1 MSDAPSSPPTRPG
14 RLAAF
19 RYRDFR
25 LFWFSLFVSNIGTW
39 MQMTATNWLLYQL
52 TNSPVQLGLNGVFRA
67 IPAITLGLIS
77 GTFADRYDRRWL
89 MLWTQLILGALSLA
103 LGVLDQ
109 AGHIQAWQIFLF
121 TFISSSVGS
130 FDGPARQA
138 LFPSLV
144 PRSVLPNAV
153 ALNSLLWKGAALLGP
168 TLGGIAI
175 GAMGTAGAFYAN
187 AASFLVVVIALLLMR
202 ASSPPAEK
210 RRHFFSETQEG
221 FSYIVS
227 RPIILGLTVMEA
239 FGSVFGL
246 DHAMLTILA
255 SDVFRVGAEG
265 FGFLQSSRGLGAVIG
280 SSIFIGMGHRPGQ
293 GKILFVSAIL
303 YGAGFALFGL
313 SPSFPIALA
322 LLTFVGAMDTI
333 WGASRGT
340 ILQMLTPEKF
350 RGRVMGVFQLSNR
363 GLHPLGQTE
372 TGLIVPLI
380 GAREA
385 TFAGGIII
393 SIMTLLTV
401 WRVPEIVKFRW
412 DQIGG
417 STRTARLRRRN
428 ESRAKRS
435 AGAALNFTV
444 ARIQCSETEK
454 LRQRLVDIG

>member
-412 DQIGG
+412 DHIGG
-417 STRTARLRRRN
+417 SDDGRQGCGEGTNRGLSQAPARLSN
-428 ESRAKRS
+428 
-435 AGAALNFTV
+435 
-444 ARIQCSETEK
+444 
-454 LRQRLVDIG
+454 LRCEDSVQ

>member
-1 MSDAPSSPPTRPG
+1 MADALDPADSR
-14 RLAAF
+14 RAE
-19 RYRDFR
+19 
-25 LFWFSLFVSNIGTW
+25 
-39 MQMTATNWLLYQL
+39 
-52 TNSPVQLGLNGVFRA
+52 LG
-67 IPAITLGLIS
+67 
-77 GTFADRYDRRWL
+77 
-89 MLWTQLILGALSLA
+89 

-109 AGHIQAWQIFLF
+109 AGHIQAWQIYLF

-175 GAMGTAGAFYAN
+175 AAMGTAGAFYAN
-187 AASFLVVVIALLLMR
+187 AASFFVVVIALLLMR
-202 ASSPPAEK
+202 ASTPPAEK
-210 RRHFFSETQEG
+210 RRHFSRKLRRDFLISSRGRSFSGSGHGG
-221 FSYIVS
+221 FRLGFRS
-227 RPIILGLTVMEA
+227 RPRDA
-239 FGSVFGL
+239 
-246 DHAMLTILA
+246 D
-255 SDVFRVGAEG
+255 DFRQRYFSRRRQG
-265 FGFLQSSRGLGAVIG
+265 FGFLQSARGLGAVIG
-280 SSIFIGMGHRPGQ
+280 SSIFIGMGQRPYQ

-322 LLTFVGAMDTI
+322 LLTFVGAADTI

-363 GLHPLGQTE
+363 GLHPLGQME

-385 TFAGGIII
+385 TFAGGMII
-393 SIMTLLTV
+393 SVMTLLTV
-401 WRVPEIVKFRW
+401 WRVPQIVKFRW
-412 DQIGG
+412 DHIGS
-417 STRTARLRRRN
+417 STTDSKVAEEERI
-428 ESRAKRS
+428 
-435 AGAALNFTV
+435 AG
-444 ARIQCSETEK
+444 
-454 LRQRLVDIG
+454 

>member
-1 MSDAPSSPPTRPG
+1 MTNDTVDSTNSENSG
-14 RLAAF
+14 RFAAF

-25 LFWFSLFVSNIGTW
+25 LFWTSLFISNIGTW

-67 IPAITLGLIS
+67 IPSIGVGLFS
-77 GTFADRYDRRWL
+77 GTLADRYDRRWL
-89 MLWTQLILGALSLA
+89 LLWTQVVSGLLA
-103 LGVLDQ
+103 LGLGLLDQ
-109 AGHIQAWQIFLF
+109 SGNIQAWHIFFF
-121 TFISSSVGS
+121 TFVSAIVGS

-168 TLGGIAI
+168 MLGGIAI
-175 GAMGTAGAFYAN
+175 AAMGTAGAFYAN
-187 AASFLVVVIALLLMR
+187 AASFLAVVIALLLMR

-210 RRHFFSETQEG
+210 RRHFFTETQEG
-221 FSYIVS
+221 FSYIVA

-265 FGFLQSSRGLGAVIG
+265 FGFLQSARGLGAVIG
-280 SSIFIGMGHRPGQ
+280 SSFFIAMGHRQSQ
-293 GKILFVSAIL
+293 GKILFGSAIL

-313 SPSFPIALA
+313 LPSFPIALA
-322 LLTFVGAMDTI
+322 LLTFVGAADTVE
-333 WGASRGT
+333 GAARGT
-340 ILQMLTPEKF
+340 TLQTLSPEKF

-372 TGLIVPLI
+372 TGFIVPLI

-385 TFAGGIII
+385 TFAGRMTLAV
-393 SIMTLLTV
+393 MTLLTV

-412 DQIGG
+412 DQ
-417 STRTARLRRRN
+417 
-428 ESRAKRS
+428 
-435 AGAALNFTV
+435 
-444 ARIQCSETEK
+444 
-454 LRQRLVDIG
+454 

>member
-313 SPSFPIALA
+313 SPSFPIALE

-393 SIMTLLTV
+393 SIMTLITV

-412 DQIGG
+412 DHIGG
-417 STRTARLRRRN
+417 STTDSKVAEKERI
-428 ESRAKRS
+428 
-435 AGAALNFTV
+435 AG
-444 ARIQCSETEK
+444 
-454 LRQRLVDIG
+454 